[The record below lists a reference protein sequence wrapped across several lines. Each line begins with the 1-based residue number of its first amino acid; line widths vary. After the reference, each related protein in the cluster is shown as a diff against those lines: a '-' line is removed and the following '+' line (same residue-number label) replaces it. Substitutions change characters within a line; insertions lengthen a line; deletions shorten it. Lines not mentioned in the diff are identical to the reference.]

1 MNAFTAHG
9 HHIITV
15 VVVLVVI
22 FLVYFLL
29 WKGRWDAIFPTESD
43 DRAGQE
49 AFQWVAGSKNL
60 AAFSILKKGIGRVQ
74 PPKTFLGFGALSGLA
89 TTLQGTSRT

>member
-1 MNAFTAHG
+1 MLSPHTRHR
-9 HHIITV
+9 IITV

-22 FLVYFLL
+22 FLVHFLL

-49 AFQWVAGSKNL
+49 AFQKGVGSNFL
-60 AAFSILKKGIGRVQ
+60 AAFSILKSAVGRVQ
-74 PPKTFLGFGALSGLA
+74 HRNYFGCLC
-89 TTLQGTSRT
+89 

>member
-1 MNAFTAHG
+1 MLSPHTRHR
-9 HHIITV
+9 IVTV

-43 DRAGQE
+43 DRAGQK
-49 AFQWVAGSKNL
+49 AFQWVAGEKIWHR
-60 AAFSILKKGIGRVQ
+60 FR
-74 PPKTFLGFGALSGLA
+74 F
-89 TTLQGTSRT
+89 